1 MQTLKFDLNQY
12 NNKLHG
18 ELTIFLNE
26 DDLEKEMLLVVPG
39 GGYDHL
45 SIRENL
51 PVVNRFLKENINV
64 ASLKYSVFPY
74 HYPIQELEI
83 NESIN
88 ILRKYSKKIFL
99 LGFSAGAHLSLLA
112 YTYEN
117 NKDLKGMIALYPVVS
132 FKEYAHEGSRDH
144 FLNYET
150 NEDNIKKYSIE
161 NRIKEGLAPVMIFVG
176 ENDKSVNPKNSM
188 ILKNTLDVFKI
199 KNKLQVFK
207 DGPHGF
213 ALADESTVIN
223 GDRSLVKKEA
233 QKWVIEAI
241 NFIKT
246 GTF

>member
-12 NNKLHG
+12 NSKLHG

-45 SIRENL
+45 SIKENL

-74 HYPIQELEI
+74 HYPVQELEI

-88 ILRKYSKKIFL
+88 ILRKYSNKIFL

-112 YTYEN
+112 YTDEN
-117 NKDLKGMIALYPVVS
+117 NKDIKGMIALYPVVS
-132 FKEYAHEGSRDH
+132 FKEYVHEGSRDH

-176 ENDKSVNPKNSM
+176 ENDKSVNPENSI
-188 ILKNTLDVFKI
+188 ILKNKLDSFKI

-233 QKWVIEAI
+233 QKWVFEAI
-241 NFIKT
+241 HFIKT